1 MLDLVNL
8 TAVFSWVWAFDD
20 PFDVIA
26 LLNAYRPF
34 DLSDDFMALGLN
46 AVLLLWDLN
55 GLDLIFA
62 DLDDLNNLLRDIVWH
77 LDDFDLLLTNDLSL
91 DARVWAYDHHDSLS
105 AWLALSWH
113 DFPLWDYID
122 VVGLRRLA
130 RLDAFRVLVSHIN
143 WRHVYHSST
152 WAAAGVSRVGVLS
165 LHLDF

>member
-34 DLSDDFMALGLN
+34 DLSDDFMALSLN

-62 DLDDLNNLLRDIVWH
+62 DLDDLNNLLRDVIWN
-77 LDDFDLLLTNDLSL
+77 LDDFDLLLANDLSL
-91 DARVWAYDHHDSLS
+91 DARVWANDHHDSLS
-105 AWLALSWH
+105 AW
-113 DFPLWDYID
+113 
-122 VVGLRRLA
+122 
-130 RLDAFRVLVSHIN
+130 
-143 WRHVYHSST
+143 
-152 WAAAGVSRVGVLS
+152 
-165 LHLDF
+165 